1 MNSCSL
7 ENSIRTA
14 SRLARS
20 DNVIRKLKRSEPLSD
35 NEKTWTLNLFNMFNF
50 VDDSSGKVAYML
62 YSMNKDE
69 GQKILDLSR
78 KISELQT
85 LSEEDWKVILH
96 GVEEYRSNLIIK
108 SRQCACGCD

>member
-14 SRLARS
+14 SRLAQS
-20 DNVIRKLKRSEPLSD
+20 DNVIRKLKRNEPLSD
-35 NEKTWTLNLFNMFNF
+35 NEKVWALNLFNMTDF
-50 VDDSSGKVAYML
+50 VDDQSGKVAYML

-69 GQKILDLSR
+69 GQKIIDLSY
-78 KISELQT
+78 KISDLQT
-85 LSEEDWKVILH
+85 LSKEDWKVILR
-96 GVEEYRSNLIIK
+96 GVEEYRSALIIK